1 MTSLTRLTAEL
12 EERLEAFCRALGDQD
27 AESLLERLTDLEL
40 FGENVNTLISTS
52 RESVMP

>member
-1 MTSLTRLTAEL
+1 M
-12 EERLEAFCRALGDQD
+12 EAFCRALGDQD

-40 FGENVNTLISTS
+40 FGADVNTLISTS